1 MRFITMGFMCMKITI
16 IANGNLKRSIVD
28 DSSIDWSDD
37 NSFDFDRVM
46 FFSIIATFVALI
58 YHSRHL
64 IKKA

>member
-1 MRFITMGFMCMKITI
+1 MKITI